1 MAVTDLAR
9 RCSVTAGSGAA
20 LVFATFALALV
31 SPSLAQADCGCGSTD
46 PLSAC
51 MGRSASYEVGGSTIE
66 FQFRCDGG
74 DCRCGQFANQHD
86 YWVAPSSDG
95 GTVTITGMTPAQTG
109 SGSGLTNGAVADPSS
124 TDHFQGWNGAL
135 DYDGSL
141 TVKVPYVVNTS
152 SVGRPVVL
160 MKASSHS
167 SNTSGHTKCNDER
180 MCLEHVE
187 ALTIVPSPPGDAFRP
202 PYFGTEKPMIPASR
216 FDMSVLPSLAPTGKE
231 DSYASALSSVTSVAV
246 DHMWLWTS
254 RQLFHPKLN
263 YGTPHSGYDGY
274 VTQNELGANLTMLI
288 QPRNAAEAAQ
298 RELLARRVAQRG
310 IDLYYIFKNGGQDNH
325 PMCGGWFGTGGFGTG
340 RLPTILIS
348 TTLLGM
354 QGSWGEHL
362 DQVLSTTEGRQCFSE
377 TALIQP
383 PNPRGKNVPLFGHIT
398 TSVYSVGSGSKTAAD
413 PRGLVDGGGNAAS
426 ACVSAYQACC
436 TSAIFRGG
444 AMAMWLVPAVMER
457 FPAGAAHWLQFVDR
471 TTKVGAYCSADSFET
486 TSYTEHYAVPGAN
499 ELYSKYRACS
509 ENYSCAGM
517 SNPGRVSNPGP
528 PLAPVLLD

>member
-231 DSYASALSSVTSVAV
+231 DSYASAL
-246 DHMWLWTS
+246 
-254 RQLFHPKLN
+254 
-263 YGTPHSGYDGY
+263 
-274 VTQNELGANLTMLI
+274 
-288 QPRNAAEAAQ
+288 
-298 RELLARRVAQRG
+298 
-310 IDLYYIFKNGGQDNH
+310 
-325 PMCGGWFGTGGFGTG
+325 
-340 RLPTILIS
+340 
-348 TTLLGM
+348 
-354 QGSWGEHL
+354 
-362 DQVLSTTEGRQCFSE
+362 
-377 TALIQP
+377 
-383 PNPRGKNVPLFGHIT
+383 
-398 TSVYSVGSGSKTAAD
+398 
-413 PRGLVDGGGNAAS
+413 
-426 ACVSAYQACC
+426 
-436 TSAIFRGG
+436 
-444 AMAMWLVPAVMER
+444 
-457 FPAGAAHWLQFVDR
+457 
-471 TTKVGAYCSADSFET
+471 
-486 TSYTEHYAVPGAN
+486 
-499 ELYSKYRACS
+499 
-509 ENYSCAGM
+509 
-517 SNPGRVSNPGP
+517 
-528 PLAPVLLD
+528 